1 MNSKD
6 LRNIDQAY
14 SSIYEEQIEA
24 GQHPGK
30 SPDKRT
36 RDKFETQSRRGT
48 APKGVGVPDK
58 SVGYGQLKQ
67 DVDMFELVKGYLIAE
82 GFAETEEAAVAIMAN
97 MSEEWRNYI
106 TEGPVGEFADA
117 AARTLGSGVGAIER
131 GIKHGP
137 KYLMKK
143 VKNVKGTFDDA
154 RERARENI
162 PPNMVK
168 APKKATA
175 NKPPTGSSAPT
186 PRPYNQGGPRLPGRD
201 M

>member
-6 LRNIDQAY
+6 YKLLSEAY
-14 SSIYEEQIEA
+14 ASVYSEQQRMD

-30 SPDKRT
+30 SPDKAT
-36 RDKFETQSRRGT
+36 RDKYETQSRRGT

-58 SVGYGQLKQ
+58 KTGYGQLKQ
-67 DVDMFELVKGYLIAE
+67 DVDLYDLMKGYLIDE
-82 GFAETEEAAVAIMAN
+82 GFADTEEAAVAIMAN

-106 TEGPVGEFADA
+106 VEGPIGEFADR

-131 GIKHGP
+131 TVRDGP

-143 VKNVKGTFDDA
+143 ASNVKSTFDNA
-154 RERARENI
+154 RERARDNI
-162 PPNMVK
+162 PPNVVRG
-168 APKKATA
+168 KKGPS
-175 NKPPTGSSAPT
+175 KPPVAK
-186 PRPYNQGGPRLPGRD
+186 PYNQGGPRLPGRD